1 MTQPTTRATFK
12 EYCKRKLGH
21 PVVELNL
28 DDDQIEDTIDDAVS
42 YWQEYHYDGT
52 HPEFVKK
59 QITASTQ
66 LLASSPSGTF
76 SAGETIEGGTSGL
89 RATFH
94 EYHSANTTIRYQKPE
109 TKNNSNAEGVGDGNT
124 YYRDITTTWTA
135 SETITGLTSGATATV
150 HATTTRT
157 SGDIDNFYVQL
168 DESYIGIIGVIP
180 FTENLSGSTNMF
192 SVNYQYALNDLYT
205 MGAAGDMKN
214 YVFTQ
219 QYLSKIQNLFSGLPR
234 FRFNK
239 HRDRL
244 YLDIDWTSD
253 LKIDDFVVIE
263 AYQSMNP
270 DTYSDAYSDKFL
282 KKYCT
287 ALLKKQWGQNLIKFE
302 GVQLPG
308 GITLNGR
315 QLYDDAVTEIE
326 YLEREGRLEYSLP
339 DDLMVG

>member
-1 MTQPTTRATFK
+1 
-12 EYCKRKLGH
+12 
-21 PVVELNL
+21 
-28 DDDQIEDTIDDAVS
+28 
-42 YWQEYHYDGT
+42 
-52 HPEFVKK
+52 
-59 QITASTQ
+59 
-66 LLASSPSGTF
+66 
-76 SAGETIEGGTSGL
+76 
-89 RATFH
+89 
-94 EYHSANTTIRYQKPE
+94 
-109 TKNNSNAEGVGDGNT
+109 
-124 YYRDITTTWTA
+124 
-135 SETITGLTSGATATV
+135 
-150 HATTTRT
+150 
-157 SGDIDNFYVQL
+157 
-168 DESYIGIIGVIP
+168 
-180 FTENLSGSTNMF
+180 MF

-219 QYLSKIQNLFSGLPR
+219 QYLSMIQNLFSGLPR